1 MAAEP
6 QSAIPI
12 VDFSVFGVHKDNID
26 DTSEEAHNLGAEIL
40 RAFSSV
46 GFVYLRNHGIPESK
60 QNGLIRVAVV
70 LIRPLFDIIRCFNSK
85 MAYDGL
91 RPYRLL
97 FDIGRCFYGKM
108 AYDGLRPYRL
118 LFDIGRCFYGKMAYD
133 GLRPYRLLFD
143 IGLNKSSMAV
153 EGGTKIIKYLVLF
166 FNLLFFKWPNDE
178 APGFESKV
186 GELYNQCIKL
196 TFRVLHA
203 VSLGMD
209 LKDKNWLLDCH
220 KGIGKHGNATTMRIL
235 YYPPITNNNL
245 VKPGQVSIKAVW
257 QLKEIFGIILV
268 AIGGWAEAK
277 YGSYLALSNIEYASG
292 SRLLIAVGVI
302 IAVVA
307 FCGCCGAYKENK
319 CVLMIFFALLLIILI
334 LEITS
339 AALAYQ
345 HKDKEK
351 CCGGISYRDWTMN
364 PKFNVSKVPDSCCI
378 TKTSGCG
385 STFDSSTP
393 TNAAKTIYTMVIR
406 AFDNS
411 V

>member
-60 QNGLIRVAVV
+60 TQTWWAAADLKEAFNVPV
-70 LIRPLFDIIRCFNSK
+70 LN
-85 MAYDGL
+85 
-91 RPYRLL
+91 
-97 FDIGRCFYGKM
+97 
-108 AYDGLRPYRL
+108 
-118 LFDIGRCFYGKMAYD
+118 
-133 GLRPYRLLFD
+133 
-143 IGLNKSSMAV
+143 N
-153 EGGTKIIKYLVLF
+153 TKV
-166 FNLLFFKWPNDE
+166 KWPNDE

-245 VKPGQVSIKAVW
+245 VKPGQVRCGEHSDYGTITLLFQDEFGGLEKHRVLVPEEELKRRRARRSIAFFVHPDDDVMVECLDGSNKYPAVTGGEY
-257 QLKEIFGIILV
+257 LKQRF
-268 AIGGWAEAK
+268 AAT
-277 YGSYLALSNIEYASG
+277 YEY
-292 SRLLIAVGVI
+292 
-302 IAVVA
+302 
-307 FCGCCGAYKENK
+307 
-319 CVLMIFFALLLIILI
+319 
-334 LEITS
+334 
-339 AALAYQ
+339 
-345 HKDKEK
+345 
-351 CCGGISYRDWTMN
+351 
-364 PKFNVSKVPDSCCI
+364 
-378 TKTSGCG
+378 
-385 STFDSSTP
+385 
-393 TNAAKTIYTMVIR
+393 
-406 AFDNS
+406 
-411 V
+411 

>member
-60 QNGLIRVAVV
+60 VEDVQKVSETFFELPKEKKQNYSRLSDGSNHGWIALERERLNPARAAADLKEAFNVPV
-70 LIRPLFDIIRCFNSK
+70 LN
-85 MAYDGL
+85 
-91 RPYRLL
+91 
-97 FDIGRCFYGKM
+97 
-108 AYDGLRPYRL
+108 
-118 LFDIGRCFYGKMAYD
+118 
-133 GLRPYRLLFD
+133 
-143 IGLNKSSMAV
+143 N
-153 EGGTKIIKYLVLF
+153 TKV
-166 FNLLFFKWPNDE
+166 KWPNDE

-245 VKPGQVSIKAVW
+245 VKPGQVRCGEHSDYGTITLLF
-257 QLKEIFGIILV
+257 QDEFGGLEVLPLNSDYIPAPYIPGCVLV
-268 AIGGWAEAK
+268 NIGDLMMRWTADKLISTTLEDANISQDDKDIGCDDTHRHRKRQVAFVID
-277 YGSYLALSNIEYASG
+277 GSYVRIPG
-292 SRLLIAVGVI
+292 QR
-302 IAVVA
+302 
-307 FCGCCGAYKENK
+307 
-319 CVLMIFFALLLIILI
+319 
-334 LEITS
+334 
-339 AALAYQ
+339 
-345 HKDKEK
+345 
-351 CCGGISYRDWTMN
+351 
-364 PKFNVSKVPDSCCI
+364 
-378 TKTSGCG
+378 
-385 STFDSSTP
+385 
-393 TNAAKTIYTMVIR
+393 
-406 AFDNS
+406 
-411 V
+411 

>member
-1 MAAEP
+1 
-6 QSAIPI
+6 
-12 VDFSVFGVHKDNID
+12 
-26 DTSEEAHNLGAEIL
+26 
-40 RAFSSV
+40 
-46 GFVYLRNHGIPESK
+46 
-60 QNGLIRVAVV
+60 
-70 LIRPLFDIIRCFNSK
+70 
-85 MAYDGL
+85 
-91 RPYRLL
+91 
-97 FDIGRCFYGKM
+97 
-108 AYDGLRPYRL
+108 
-118 LFDIGRCFYGKMAYD
+118 
-133 GLRPYRLLFD
+133 
-143 IGLNKSSMAV
+143 MAV

-166 FNLLFFKWPNDE
+166 FNLLFF
-178 APGFESKV
+178 
-186 GELYNQCIKL
+186 
-196 TFRVLHA
+196 
-203 VSLGMD
+203 
-209 LKDKNWLLDCH
+209 
-220 KGIGKHGNATTMRIL
+220 
-235 YYPPITNNNL
+235 
-245 VKPGQVSIKAVW
+245 
-257 QLKEIFGIILV
+257 IFGIILV

-319 CVLMIFFALLLIILI
+319 CLLMIFFALLLIILI

-345 HKDKEK
+345 HKDKVMATLQKDINSTIATKYGSDKGTTDLIDLLQQKEK

-393 TNAAKTIYTMVIR
+393 TNAAKTIYTMGCETKLKELITSKLNVIAGMAIAILVIQLLGMIFALCLICR
-406 AFDNS
+406 MDKGES